1 MSQAASPSST
11 LMFESAVRAAL
22 YCLHPRVIFLSFLPL
37 VLAAVLL
44 AALGYWGWEAGVAGI
59 RAGLDGWSLSSAM
72 LQWMDRAGLSHM
84 RALLAPLLLLMLAV
98 PLVVMLC
105 LLLVAGF
112 MTPSLVRLV
121 QARRVPQL
129 MSAQQTPW
137 WRALAWS
144 LGATLMAMGM
154 LVISLPLWWI
164 PLFAVVLPPL
174 IWGWLTYRVLAFDT
188 LADVATPAERQ
199 RLLQAHRR
207 PLLVMGVVCGY
218 LGAAPT
224 ALWALGAMTIILA
237 PILMVASVW
246 IYTLVFAYSSLW
258 FAHYLLPAL
267 HAQRQG
273 SGDVPLIRELPP
285 STSSSS

>member
-1 MSQAASPSST
+1 MSQAAPPSST
-11 LMFESAVRAAL
+11 LMFESALRAAL

-37 VLAAVLL
+37 LLAAVTL
-44 AALGYWGWEAGVAGI
+44 AALGYWGWEAGVSGI
-59 RAGLDGWSLSSAM
+59 RSGLDDWSLSGTM

-84 RALLAPLLLLMLAV
+84 RALLAPLLLLLLAV
-98 PLVVMLC
+98 PLVVILC
-105 LLLVAGF
+105 LLLVGGL

-121 QARRVPQL
+121 WAKRFPG
-129 MSAQQTPW
+129 MTAAQQTPW
-137 WRALAWS
+137 WRSLAWS
-144 LGATLMAMGM
+144 LGATLMAMSM

-174 IWGWLTYRVLAFDT
+174 IWGWLTYRVMAFDT
-188 LADVATPAERQ
+188 LADIATPAERQ
-199 RLLQAHRR
+199 QLLATHRR
-207 PLLVMGVVCGY
+207 SLLVMGIVCGY

-267 HAQRQG
+267 QTLRQPA
-273 SGDVPLIRELPP
+273 GDALSVRDQL
-285 STSSSS
+285 SSSS